1 MVRLKI
7 KYIGPDYVTFVKNKN
22 YEVLAIEKGYYRLMS
37 EIGETYLLPPEVCEE
52 VIEE

>member
-1 MVRLKI
+1 MTI

-22 YEVLAIEKGYYRLMS
+22 YEVLAIEKGYYRLMC

-52 VIEE
+52 VTEE